1 MIELICEII
10 IGGNFMK
17 LYPMKLLPYVS
28 ETIWGGRKLIEEY
41 GVKTDKKNAA
51 EGWMLSCHEAG
62 ASSVEN
68 GEFAGESLADVVKNN
83 PALCGKNAEKFDD
96 FPILI
101 KFIDAMD
108 NLSVQVHP
116 TKEYCALTGKGQ
128 SKTECWY
135 IIDCEEDA
143 SLILGFKDKI
153 SPEEFKAAI
162 ADNTLTD
169 YVENVKVKKGDFFFI
184 DSGTL
189 HAICKGI
196 LLAEVQES
204 SNTTYRIY
212 DYNRVGADGKPREL
226 HVEDGAAVTKLEKY
240 SQPDFS
246 SPAFDTDERR
256 LLADC
261 PLFKVW
267 KLDTKSKIGGNAGED
282 SFVSLLIM
290 AGEGL
295 LECCGEKLA
304 LKKGDSIFI
313 PANSGKYKLSGEMEI
328 IETRI

>member
-1 MIELICEII
+1 M
-10 IGGNFMK
+10 N
-17 LYPMKLLPYVS
+17 LYPIKLLPYVS
-28 ETIWGGRKLIEEY
+28 ETIWGGKKLIEEY
-41 GVKTDKKNAA
+41 GVETEKSNAA

-62 ASSVEN
+62 SSTVAN
-68 GEFAGESLADVVKNN
+68 GVFAGKTFADVVKEN
-83 PALCGKNAEKFDD
+83 PVLCGKNAGNFED

-116 TKEYCALTGKGQ
+116 TKEYCELTGKGQ

-143 SLILGFKDKI
+143 GLILGFKDKI

-162 ADNTLTD
+162 ANNTLTD
-169 YVENVKVKKGDFFFI
+169 YVETVKVKKGDFFFI

-246 SPAFDTDERR
+246 NPALDTDERR

-267 KLDTKSKIGGNAGED
+267 KLDIDGEIDGVAGEA

-290 AGEGL
+290 DGEGT
-295 LECCGEKLA
+295 LEACGETLS

-313 PANSGKYKLSGEMEI
+313 PANAGKYKLSGKLEI

>member
-1 MIELICEII
+1 M
-10 IGGNFMK
+10 N
-17 LYPMKLLPYVS
+17 LYPIKLNPYVS

-41 GVKTDKKNAA
+41 GVKTEKNNAA
-51 EGWMLSCHEAG
+51 EGWMLSCHDAG
-62 ASSVEN
+62 SSTVAN
-68 GEFAGESLADVVKNN
+68 GEFAGKSFADVVKEN
-83 PALCGKNAEKFDD
+83 PALCGKNADNFED

-116 TKEYCALTGKGQ
+116 TKEYCEKTGRGQ

-135 IIDCEEDA
+135 IIDAEKDA
-143 SLILGFKDKI
+143 YLILGFEDKI
-153 SPEEFKAAI
+153 TPEEFKAAI
-162 ADNTLTD
+162 ENNTLTD
-169 YVENVKVKKGDFFFI
+169 YVSKVPVKKGDFFFI
-184 DSGTL
+184 ESGTL

-212 DYNRVGADGKPREL
+212 DYNRVGNDGKPREL

-240 SQPDFS
+240 TQPDFCKG
-246 SPAFDTDERR
+246 ADLDTLERR

-267 KLDTKSKIGGNAGED
+267 KLDLNGEISGIAD
-282 SFVSLLIM
+282 ENSFVSLLIM
-290 AGEGL
+290 DGNGT
-295 LECCGEKLA
+295 LEVCGETVSLT
-304 LKKGDSIFI
+304 KGESIFI
-313 PANSGKYKLSGEMEI
+313 PANAGEYKISGRLEI

>member
-1 MIELICEII
+1 M
-10 IGGNFMK
+10 N
-17 LYPMKLLPYVS
+17 LYPIKLLPYVS

-41 GVKTDKKNAA
+41 GVKTEKNNAA

-62 ASSVEN
+62 SSSVAN
-68 GEFAGESLADVVKNN
+68 GIFAGKSFADVVKEN
-83 PALCGKNAEKFDD
+83 PELCGTNAKNFED

-116 TKEYCALTGKGQ
+116 TKEYCELTGKGQ

-143 SLILGFKDKI
+143 SLILGFKDKL

-162 ADNTLTD
+162 ANNTLTD

-246 SPAFDTDERR
+246 NPALDTDERR

-267 KLDTKSKIGGNAGED
+267 KLETKGSFSGSADEN

-290 AGEGL
+290 AGSGKL
-295 LECCGEKLA
+295 QCCGETLE
-304 LKKGDSIFI
+304 LTKGDSIFI
-313 PANSGKYKLSGEMEI
+313 PANAGSYTLTGEFEI

>member
-1 MIELICEII
+1 M
-10 IGGNFMK
+10 N
-17 LYPMKLLPYVS
+17 LYPIKLNPYVS
-28 ETIWGGRKLIEEY
+28 ETIWGGKKLIEEY
-41 GVKTDKKNAA
+41 GVKTEKNNAA
-51 EGWMLSCHEAG
+51 EGWMLSCHDAG
-62 ASSVEN
+62 SSSVAN
-68 GEFAGESLADVVKNN
+68 GEFAGKSFADVVKEN
-83 PALCGKNAEKFDD
+83 PALCGKNAENFED

-116 TKEYCALTGKGQ
+116 TKEYCEKTGKGQ

-135 IIDCEEDA
+135 IIDAEEDA
-143 SLILGFKDKI
+143 YLILGFEDKI

-162 ADNTLTD
+162 ENNTLTD
-169 YVENVKVKKGDFFFI
+169 YVSKVPVKKGDFFFI
-184 DSGTL
+184 ESGTL

-212 DYNRVGADGKPREL
+212 DYNRVGNDGKPRKL

-240 SQPDFS
+240 SQPDFGKGNS
-246 SPAFDTDERR
+246 LDTPERK

-267 KLDTKSKIGGNAGED
+267 KLDLDGEISGTAD
-282 SFVSLLIM
+282 ENSFVSLLIM
-290 AGEGL
+290 DGNGTL
-295 LECCGEKLA
+295 DVCGETVSLT
-304 LKKGDSIFI
+304 KGESIFI
-313 PANSGKYKLSGEMEI
+313 PANAGEYKINGKMEI

>member
-1 MIELICEII
+1 M
-10 IGGNFMK
+10 N
-17 LYPMKLLPYVS
+17 LYPIKLNPYVS
-28 ETIWGGRKLIEEY
+28 ETIWGGKKLIEEY
-41 GVKTDKKNAA
+41 GVKTEKNNAA

-62 ASSVEN
+62 SSTVAN
-68 GEFAGESLADVVKNN
+68 GEFAGKSFADVVKEN
-83 PALCGKNAEKFDD
+83 PVLCGKNAENFSD

-116 TKEYCALTGKGQ
+116 TKEYCEKTGRGQ

-135 IIDCEEDA
+135 IIDAEEDA
-143 SLILGFKDKI
+143 YLILGFKDKI
-153 SPEEFKAAI
+153 TPEEFKSAI
-162 ADNTLTD
+162 ENNTLTD
-169 YVENVKVKKGDFFFI
+169 YVSKVPVKKGDFFFI
-184 DSGTL
+184 ESGTL

-212 DYNRVGADGKPREL
+212 DYNRVGNDGKPREL

-240 SQPDFS
+240 TQPDFCKGVS
-246 SPAFDTDERR
+246 LDTPERR

-267 KLDTKSKIGGNAGED
+267 KLDLNGETGGIADEN

-290 AGEGL
+290 DGNGT
-295 LECCGEKLA
+295 LEVCGETISLT
-304 LKKGDSIFI
+304 KGESIFI
-313 PANSGKYKLSGEMEI
+313 PANAGEYKINGKMEI

>member
-1 MIELICEII
+1 
-10 IGGNFMK
+10 MK
-17 LYPMKLLPYVS
+17 LYPIKLLPFVS

-41 GVKTDKKNAA
+41 GVKTEKKNAA

-62 ASSVEN
+62 SSSVAN
-68 GEFAGESLADVVKNN
+68 GEFAGKSFADVVKEN
-83 PALCGKNAEKFDD
+83 PGLCGKNAGNFKD

-116 TKEYCALTGKGQ
+116 TKEYCELTGMGQ

-135 IIDCEEDA
+135 IIDCDEDA
-143 SLILGFKDKI
+143 SLILGFKDKL
-153 SPEEFKAAI
+153 SPEDFKAAI
-162 ADNTLTD
+162 ANNTLTD

-246 SPAFDTDERR
+246 NPALDTDERR

-267 KLDTKSKIGGNAGED
+267 KLDTNGSISGNAGED

-290 AGEGL
+290 AGSGT
-295 LECCGEKLA
+295 LECCGEKLE
-304 LKKGDSIFI
+304 LTKGDSIFI
-313 PANSGKYKLSGEMEI
+313 PANAGEYTLNGEFEI

>member
-1 MIELICEII
+1 
-10 IGGNFMK
+10 MK
-17 LYPMKLLPYVS
+17 LYPIKLLPYVS
-28 ETIWGGRKLIEEY
+28 ETIWGGRKLIENY
-41 GVKTDKKNAA
+41 NVKTEKNNAA

-62 ASSVEN
+62 SSSVEN
-68 GEFAGESLADVVKNN
+68 GEFAGKSFADVVKEN
-83 PALCGKNAEKFDD
+83 PALCGKNAERFDD

-116 TKEYCALTGKGQ
+116 TKEYCEKTGKGQ

-143 SLILGFKDKI
+143 HLILGFEDKI
-153 SPEEFKAAI
+153 TPEEFKAAI
-162 ADNTLTD
+162 ENNTLTD
-169 YVENVKVKKGDFFFI
+169 YVSKVPVKKGDFFFI
-184 DSGTL
+184 ESGTL

-212 DYNRVGADGKPREL
+212 DYNRIGNDGKPREL

-240 SQPDFS
+240 SQPDFCKGKEL
-246 SPAFDTDERR
+246 DTDERK

-267 KLDTKSKIGGNAGED
+267 KLDTKGDFCGNADEN

-290 AGEGL
+290 AGEGT
-295 LECCGEKLA
+295 LECCGETLS

-313 PANSGKYKLSGEMEI
+313 PANAGEYKLGGELEI

>member
-1 MIELICEII
+1 
-10 IGGNFMK
+10 MK
-17 LYPMKLLPYVS
+17 LYPIKLTPYVS

-41 GVKTDKKNAA
+41 GVVTEKSNAA

-62 ASSVEN
+62 ASSVAN
-68 GEFAGESLADVVKNN
+68 GELCGKSLADVVKEH
-83 PALCGKNAEKFDD
+83 PGLCGKNAENFAD

-101 KFIDAMD
+101 KFIDARD
-108 NLSVQVHP
+108 DLSVQVHP
-116 TKEYCALTGKGQ
+116 TDEYCKKTGRGQ

-135 IIDCEEDA
+135 IIDCDENA
-143 SLILGFKDKI
+143 SLLLGFKDKI
-153 SPEEFKAAI
+153 SPEQFKSAI
-162 ADNTLTD
+162 ETNTLTD
-169 YVENVKVKKGDFFFI
+169 YVESVKVKKGDFFFI
-184 DSGTL
+184 ESGTL

-212 DYNRVGADGKPREL
+212 DYGRVGNDGKPREL
-226 HVEDGAAVTKLEKY
+226 HVSDAVEVTKLEKY
-240 SQPDFS
+240 SQPDFCKGNNL
-246 SPAFDTDERR
+246 DNDVRK

-267 KLDTKSKIGGNAGED
+267 KLDIDGNADGIAD
-282 SFVSLLIM
+282 KNSFVSLLVM
-290 AGEGL
+290 DGEGS
-295 LECCGEKLA
+295 LECCGETLP

-313 PANSGKYKLSGEMEI
+313 PANADKYCINGKLEI

>member
-1 MIELICEII
+1 M
-10 IGGNFMK
+10 N
-17 LYPMKLLPYVS
+17 LYPIKLLPYVS

-41 GVKTDKKNAA
+41 GVETEKSNAA
-51 EGWMLSCHEAG
+51 EGWMLSCHDAG
-62 ASSVEN
+62 SSSVAN
-68 GEFAGESLADVVKNN
+68 GEFAGKSFADVVKEN
-83 PALCGKNAEKFDD
+83 PALCGKNAENFED

-116 TKEYCALTGKGQ
+116 TKEYCELTGKGQ

-143 SLILGFKDKI
+143 GLILGFKDKL

-162 ADNTLTD
+162 ANNTLTD
-169 YVENVKVKKGDFFFI
+169 YVETVKVKKGDFFFI

-226 HVEDGAAVTKLEKY
+226 HVEDGAAVIKLEKY

-246 SPAFDTDERR
+246 NPALDTDERR

-267 KLDTKSKIGGNAGED
+267 KLDVDGEISGNAGED

-290 AGEGL
+290 DGEGT
-295 LECCGEKLA
+295 LESCGEALS

-313 PANSGKYKLSGEMEI
+313 PANAGEYKISGKLEI

>member
-1 MIELICEII
+1 M
-10 IGGNFMK
+10 N
-17 LYPMKLLPYVS
+17 LYPIKLNPYVS
-28 ETIWGGRKLIEEY
+28 ETIWGGKKLIEEY
-41 GVKTDKKNAA
+41 GVKTEKNNAA
-51 EGWMLSCHEAG
+51 EGWMLSCHDAG
-62 ASSVEN
+62 SSTVAN
-68 GEFAGESLADVVKNN
+68 GEFAGKSFADVVKEN
-83 PALCGKNAEKFDD
+83 PALCGKNAENFSD

-116 TKEYCALTGKGQ
+116 TKEYCEKTGRGQ

-135 IIDCEEDA
+135 IIDAEEDA
-143 SLILGFKDKI
+143 YLILGFEDKI
-153 SPEEFKAAI
+153 TPEEFKAAI
-162 ADNTLTD
+162 ENNTLTD
-169 YVENVKVKKGDFFFI
+169 YVSKVPVKKGDFFFI
-184 DSGTL
+184 ESGTL

-212 DYNRVGADGKPREL
+212 DYNRVGNDGKPREL

-240 SQPDFS
+240 TQPDFCKG
-246 SPAFDTDERR
+246 ADLDTSERR

-267 KLDTKSKIGGNAGED
+267 KLDLNGEICGVAD
-282 SFVSLLIM
+282 ENSFVSLLIM
-290 AGEGL
+290 DGNGTL
-295 LECCGEKLA
+295 NVCGETVSLT
-304 LKKGDSIFI
+304 KGESIFI
-313 PANSGKYKLSGEMEI
+313 PANAGEYKISGKMEI

>member
-1 MIELICEII
+1 M
-10 IGGNFMK
+10 N
-17 LYPMKLLPYVS
+17 LYPIKLLPYVS

-41 GVKTDKKNAA
+41 GVETEKSNAA
-51 EGWMLSCHEAG
+51 EGWMLSCHDAG
-62 ASSVEN
+62 SSSVAN
-68 GEFAGESLADVVKNN
+68 GEFAGKSFADVVKEN
-83 PALCGKNAEKFDD
+83 PALCGKNAENFED

-116 TKEYCALTGKGQ
+116 TKEYCELTGKGQ

-143 SLILGFKDKI
+143 GLILGFKDKL

-162 ADNTLTD
+162 ANNTLTD
-169 YVENVKVKKGDFFFI
+169 YVETVKVKKGDFFFI

-246 SPAFDTDERR
+246 NPALDTDERR

-267 KLDTKSKIGGNAGED
+267 KLDVDGEISGNAGED

-290 AGEGL
+290 DGEGT
-295 LECCGEKLA
+295 LESCGEALS

-313 PANSGKYKLSGEMEI
+313 PANAGDYKISGKLEI

>member
-1 MIELICEII
+1 MALEEKT
-10 IGGNFMK
+10 MK
-17 LYPMKLLPYVS
+17 LYPIKLLPFVS

-41 GVKTDKKNAA
+41 GVKTEKKNAA

-62 ASSVEN
+62 ASTAAN
-68 GEFAGESLADVVKNN
+68 GEFAGMPLPEIVAKH
-83 PALCGKNAEKFDD
+83 PEICGKNAEKFDD

-101 KFIDAMD
+101 KFIDARD
-108 NLSVQVHP
+108 DLSVQVHP
-116 TKEYCALTGKGQ
+116 TKEYCERTGRGQ

-135 IIDCEEDA
+135 IIDCDEDA
-143 SLILGFKDKI
+143 RLLLGFKDKI
-153 SPEEFKAAI
+153 TPEQFKAAI
-162 ADNTLTD
+162 ESNTLTD
-169 YVENVKVKKGDFFFI
+169 YVSSVKVKKGDFFFI
-184 DSGTL
+184 ESGTL

-212 DYNRVGADGKPREL
+212 DYNRLGNDGKPREL
-226 HVEDGAAVTKLEKY
+226 HVADAVEVTKLEKY
-240 SQPDFS
+240 SQPDFCKGS
-246 SPAFDTDERR
+246 SLDTPERK

-267 KLDTKSKIGGNAGED
+267 KLETNGDFSEKADES
-282 SFVSLLIM
+282 SFVSLLVM
-290 AGEGL
+290 DGSGSL
-295 LECCGEKLA
+295 DCCSETLP

-313 PANSGKYKLSGEMEI
+313 PAGAGEYRLSGKLEI

>member
-1 MIELICEII
+1 M
-10 IGGNFMK
+10 N
-17 LYPMKLLPYVS
+17 LYPIRLLPYVS

-41 GVKTDKKNAA
+41 GVKTEKNNAA

-62 ASSVEN
+62 SSSVAN
-68 GEFAGESLADVVKNN
+68 GIFAGRSFADVVKEN
-83 PALCGKNAEKFDD
+83 PDLCGENAKNFED

-116 TKEYCALTGKGQ
+116 TKEYCELTGKGQ

-143 SLILGFKDKI
+143 SLILGFKDKL

-162 ADNTLTD
+162 ANNTLTD
-169 YVENVKVKKGDFFFI
+169 YVEDVKVKKGDFFFI

-246 SPAFDTDERR
+246 NPALDTDERR

-267 KLDTKSKIGGNAGED
+267 KLETKGSFSGNADEK

-290 AGEGL
+290 SGSGK
-295 LECCGEKLA
+295 LECLGETLE
-304 LKKGDSIFI
+304 LTKGDSIFI
-313 PANSGKYKLSGEMEI
+313 PANAGDYTLNGEFEI

>member
-1 MIELICEII
+1 
-10 IGGNFMK
+10 MK
-17 LYPMKLLPYVS
+17 LYPVKLLPFVS
-28 ETIWGGRKLIEEY
+28 ETIWGGRKLIDEY
-41 GVKTDKKNAA
+41 GVKTEKNNAA

-62 ASSVEN
+62 ASIAAN
-68 GEFAGESLADVVKNN
+68 GEFAGISFAEVIKNN
-83 PALCGKNAEKFDD
+83 PELCGKNAEKFDD

-116 TKEYCALTGKGQ
+116 TKEYCEKTGRGQ

-135 IIDCEEDA
+135 IIDCDEDA
-143 SLILGFKDKI
+143 YLLLGFNDKI
-153 SPEEFKAAI
+153 TPAQFKEAI
-162 ADNTLTD
+162 ENNTLTD
-169 YVENVKVKKGDFFFI
+169 YVSKVPVKKGDFFFI
-184 DSGTL
+184 ESGTL

-246 SPAFDTDERR
+246 NPALDTDERR

-267 KLDTKSKIGGNAGED
+267 KLDTNGEFCGNATEE

-290 AGEGL
+290 DGEGS
-295 LECCGEKLA
+295 LECCGETLA

-313 PANSGKYKLSGEMEI
+313 PANAGEYKLCGKLEI

>member
-1 MIELICEII
+1 
-10 IGGNFMK
+10 MK
-17 LYPMKLLPYVS
+17 LYPIKLLPYVS
-28 ETIWGGRKLIEEY
+28 ETIWGGKKLIEEY
-41 GVKTDKKNAA
+41 GVKTEKNNAA

-62 ASSVEN
+62 ASTVAN
-68 GEFAGESLADVVKNN
+68 GDFAGMALPEVVKAN
-83 PALCGKNAEKFDD
+83 PALCGDNAKNFED

-116 TKEYCALTGKGQ
+116 TKEYCELTGKGQ

-143 SLILGFKDKI
+143 GLILGFKDKI

-162 ADNTLTD
+162 ANNTLTD
-169 YVENVKVKKGDFFFI
+169 YVETVKVKKGDFFFI

-246 SPAFDTDERR
+246 NSDLDTDERR

-267 KLDTKSKIGGNAGED
+267 KLDIKDPHINSANEE

-290 AGEGL
+290 SGEGS
-295 LECCGEKLA
+295 LECCGETLP
-304 LKKGDSIFI
+304 LVKGDSIFI
-313 PANSGKYKLSGEMEI
+313 PANAGEYKLMGELEI

>member
-1 MIELICEII
+1 M
-10 IGGNFMK
+10 N
-17 LYPMKLLPYVS
+17 LYPIKLTPYVS
-28 ETIWGGRKLIEEY
+28 ETIWGGKKLIEEY
-41 GVKTDKKNAA
+41 GVKTEKNNAA

-62 ASSVEN
+62 SSVVAN
-68 GEFAGESLADVVKNN
+68 GEFAGKMFADVVKEN
-83 PALCGKNAEKFDD
+83 PILCGKNAENFSD

-116 TKEYCALTGKGQ
+116 TKEYCEKTGRGQ

-135 IIDCEEDA
+135 IIDAEEDA
-143 SLILGFKDKI
+143 YLILGFEDKI
-153 SPEEFKAAI
+153 TPEEFKAAI
-162 ADNTLTD
+162 ENNTLTD
-169 YVENVKVKKGDFFFI
+169 YVSKVPVKKGDFFFI
-184 DSGTL
+184 ESGTL

-212 DYNRVGADGKPREL
+212 DYNRVGNDGKPREL

-240 SQPDFS
+240 SQPDFCKGS
-246 SPAFDTDERR
+246 SLDTPERK

-267 KLDTKSKIGGNAGED
+267 KLDINGEICGSAD
-282 SFVSLLIM
+282 ENSFVSLLIM
-290 AGEGL
+290 DGNGT
-295 LECCGEKLA
+295 LEVCGETVSLT
-304 LKKGDSIFI
+304 KGESIFI
-313 PANSGKYKLSGEMEI
+313 PANAGEYKISGSMEI

>member
-1 MIELICEII
+1 M
-10 IGGNFMK
+10 N
-17 LYPMKLLPYVS
+17 LYPIKLNPYVS
-28 ETIWGGRKLIEEY
+28 ETIWGGKKLIEEY
-41 GVKTDKKNAA
+41 GVKTEKNNAA

-62 ASSVEN
+62 SSVVAN
-68 GEFAGESLADVVKNN
+68 GEFAGKSFADVVKEN
-83 PALCGKNAEKFDD
+83 PILCGKNAENFSD

-116 TKEYCALTGKGQ
+116 TKEYCEKTGRGQ

-135 IIDCEEDA
+135 IIDAEEDA
-143 SLILGFKDKI
+143 YLILGFEDKI
-153 SPEEFKAAI
+153 TPEEFKAAI
-162 ADNTLTD
+162 ENNTLTD
-169 YVENVKVKKGDFFFI
+169 YVSKVPVKKGDFFFI
-184 DSGTL
+184 ESGTL

-212 DYNRVGADGKPREL
+212 DYNRVGNDGKPREL

-240 SQPDFS
+240 SQPDFCKGAS
-246 SPAFDTDERR
+246 LDTPERR

-267 KLDTKSKIGGNAGED
+267 KLDLNGEICGNADEY

-290 AGEGL
+290 DGNGT
-295 LECCGEKLA
+295 LEVCGETLS
-304 LKKGDSIFI
+304 LTKGESIFI
-313 PANSGKYKLSGEMEI
+313 PANAGEYRITGSLEI

>member
-1 MIELICEII
+1 M
-10 IGGNFMK
+10 N
-17 LYPMKLLPYVS
+17 LYPIKLLPYVS

-41 GVKTDKKNAA
+41 GVETEKSNAA
-51 EGWMLSCHEAG
+51 EGWMLSCHDAG
-62 ASSVEN
+62 SSSVAN
-68 GEFAGESLADVVKNN
+68 GEFAGKSFADVVKEN
-83 PALCGKNAEKFDD
+83 PALCGKNAENFED

-116 TKEYCALTGKGQ
+116 TKEYCELTGKGQ

-143 SLILGFKDKI
+143 GLILGFKDKL

-162 ADNTLTD
+162 ANNTLTD
-169 YVENVKVKKGDFFFI
+169 YVETVKVKKGDFFFI

-246 SPAFDTDERR
+246 NPALDTDERR

-267 KLDTKSKIGGNAGED
+267 KLDVDGEISGNAGED

-290 AGEGL
+290 DGEGT
-295 LECCGEKLA
+295 LESCGEALS

-313 PANSGKYKLSGEMEI
+313 PANAGEYKISGKLEI

>member
-1 MIELICEII
+1 M
-10 IGGNFMK
+10 N
-17 LYPMKLLPYVS
+17 LYPIKLLPFVS

-41 GVKTDKKNAA
+41 GVETEKSNAA
-51 EGWMLSCHEAG
+51 EGWMLSCHDAG
-62 ASSVEN
+62 SSSVAN
-68 GEFAGESLADVVKNN
+68 GEFAGRSFADVVKEN
-83 PALCGKNAEKFDD
+83 PVLCGKNAENFED

-116 TKEYCALTGKGQ
+116 TKEYCELTGKGQ

-143 SLILGFKDKI
+143 GLILGFKDKI

-169 YVENVKVKKGDFFFI
+169 YVETVKVKKGDFFFI

-246 SPAFDTDERR
+246 NPALDTDERR

-267 KLDTKSKIGGNAGED
+267 KLDIDGEISGNAGVD

-290 AGEGL
+290 DGEGS
-295 LECCGEKLA
+295 LEACGETLA

-313 PANSGKYKLSGEMEI
+313 PANAGDYKISGRLEI